1 MPVRR
6 IVIGIGVS
14 LISICAAGAN
24 AFALET
30 QKAREIMDGILMQNG
45 ISATE
50 TSAENSNGAVTFT
63 YDGVRLDLSGY
74 STARELALEDVR
86 VTLSDTDIANQ
97 VDIDIAL
104 PERGKMLAD
113 ATSDQREL
121 TMRKAL
127 GSLRWNYINGTAVNF
142 TGAAD
147 FLIGDEPITRK
158 HWLMNGLV
166 IRWLPDEAR
175 ISWQAAEWT
184 GPNRENA
191 ARSNRQASCSIPAKM
206 AKPILTTPMMAFGCQ
221 ACCNRAPCASK
232 AAAPACPG
240 SKPNQSLKRASM
252 IC

>member
-97 VDIDIAL
+97 VDIDIA
-104 PERGKMLAD
+104 AC
-113 ATSDQREL
+113 A
-121 TMRKAL
+121 
-127 GSLRWNYINGTAVNF
+127 GT
-142 TGAAD
+142 T
-147 FLIGDEPITRK
+147 
-158 HWLMNGLV
+158 
-166 IRWLPDEAR
+166 
-175 ISWQAAEWT
+175 
-184 GPNRENA
+184 
-191 ARSNRQASCSIPAKM
+191 
-206 AKPILTTPMMAFGCQ
+206 
-221 ACCNRAPCASK
+221 
-232 AAAPACPG
+232 
-240 SKPNQSLKRASM
+240 
-252 IC
+252 